1 MPQTTVKQTTMDS
14 NVRRLFKSELKE
26 VIAIQQKIQ
35 DAIQSIENSRKRCN
49 GCDVDS
55 FADTFLKNPLQ

>member
-1 MPQTTVKQTTMDS
+1 MPKTNAKHATNDPQI
-14 NVRRLFKSELKE
+14 RRLSKNEIKA

-35 DAIQSIENSRKRCN
+35 EDIQTIESSRKRCN

-55 FADTFLKNPLQ
+55 FADTFLKNPL

>member
-1 MPQTTVKQTTMDS
+1 MSQSTVQQSATNSKI
-14 NVRRLFKSELKE
+14 RRLSKSELKE

-35 DAIQSIENSRKRCN
+35 DAIQTIENSRKRCN

-55 FADTFLKNPLQ
+55 FADTFLKNPLE